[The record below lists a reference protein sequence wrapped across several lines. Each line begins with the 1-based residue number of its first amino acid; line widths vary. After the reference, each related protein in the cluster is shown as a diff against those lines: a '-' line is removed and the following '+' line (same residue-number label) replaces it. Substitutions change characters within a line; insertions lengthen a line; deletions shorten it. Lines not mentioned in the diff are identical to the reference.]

1 MPQNYLTSTKLQS
14 TSLFRNGM
22 TGRISSLVDLS
33 IYIAMTLFGEIQAPE
48 IAFSHM
54 TSHSAYAI
62 LPARVGLDF
71 CLLLRH
77 LGAIATTGMK
87 A

>member
-1 MPQNYLTSTKLQS
+1 
-14 TSLFRNGM
+14 M